1 MRGRTHNARPV
12 AACRIEAA
20 RDRRTLPRSSDQAIG
35 GSLGASDEYTRMLYC
50 HGGLR
55 LVPDHHRNDGCW
67 SLVRGLRAEPG
78 LHALNGSAGKHVQS
92 DLWRR
97 TQHAPSR
104 IVRRWT
110 PEGLRL
116 ASARRP
122 AFCCEVSVAAA

>member
-55 LVPDHHRNDGCW
+55 LVPDHYRIDGRW
-67 SLVRGLRAEPG
+67 SVVSMTDCRA
-78 LHALNGSAGKHVQS
+78 AIAGRYLGAA
-92 DLWRR
+92 DDCREFG
-97 TQHAPSR
+97 TSR
-104 IVRRWT
+104 
-110 PEGLRL
+110 
-116 ASARRP
+116 
-122 AFCCEVSVAAA
+122 